1 VNSIE
6 IRTMGYFC
14 YGLHLM
20 PGERHVMPSS
30 KVKLLIVDDDVALR
44 MSLSELFT
52 ELGHSARSAEDG
64 FSGLSEIRTRIP
76 DIILS
81 DLNMPSMSGFEF
93 LSVVRRRFP
102 AIRVIAM
109 SGTFSGGVVPPGVV
123 ADAFY
128 EKGTNL
134 SSLLQIVQDMT
145 HMEQRFIHRP
155 STLAPIWI
163 AKNGHD
169 RAGEEYVMITCP
181 ECLRVFPQVFG
192 KKPSLI
198 KETDCVHCSNLIHYA
213 IVEPSDS
220 IFVHAPQR

>member
-1 VNSIE
+1 
-6 IRTMGYFC
+6 
-14 YGLHLM
+14 
-20 PGERHVMPSS
+20 MPSS

-44 MSLSELFT
+44 MSLSEFFT
-52 ELGHSARSAEDG
+52 ELGHSTRSAEDG
-64 FSGLSEIRTRIP
+64 FSALSEIRTRMP

-81 DLNMPSMSGFEF
+81 DLNMPGMSGFEF

-109 SGTFSGGVVPPGVV
+109 SGTLFGSVVPPPGVV

-128 EKGTNL
+128 EKGTGL
-134 SSLLQIVQDMT
+134 SSLLQIMQDMT
-145 HMEQRFIHRP
+145 YMDQRFLQRP

-163 AKNGHD
+163 PKNGHD
-169 RAGEEYVMITCP
+169 PAGKEYVMITCP

-213 IVEPSDS
+213 IVEPSDP
-220 IFVHAPQR
+220 IFVPVPQR

>member
-1 VNSIE
+1 
-6 IRTMGYFC
+6 M
-14 YGLHLM
+14 
-20 PGERHVMPSS
+20 MPSA
-30 KVKLLIVDDDVALR
+30 KVKLLIVDDEVALR
-44 MSLSELFT
+44 MSLSQILIGF
-52 ELGHSARSAEDG
+52 GYSVRSAEDG
-64 FSGLSEIRTRIP
+64 FSALIEIRNGIP

-81 DLNMPSMSGFEF
+81 DLNMPGMSGFEF

-145 HMEQRFIHRP
+145 HMEQRFFQRP

-163 AKNGHD
+163 PKNGHD
-169 RAGEEYVMITCP
+169 PAGEEYVMITCP
-181 ECLRVFPQVFG
+181 ECLRVFPQIFG
-192 KKPSLI
+192 KKPFLI

-213 IVEPSDS
+213 IVEPSDP
-220 IFVHAPQR
+220 IAVPAPQR